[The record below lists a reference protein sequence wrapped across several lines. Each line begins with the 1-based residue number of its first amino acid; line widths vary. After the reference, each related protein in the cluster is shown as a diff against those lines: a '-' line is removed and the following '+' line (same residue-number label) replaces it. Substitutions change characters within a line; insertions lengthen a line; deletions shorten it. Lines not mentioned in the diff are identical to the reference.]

1 MNVLKAAGHYLGR
14 FALWIDRVL
23 NWGPGRRKEVWSDY
37 GGNTNET
44 ISLTLGAEEAKGIW
58 VLHQDIGDKVYD
70 LTDIEIDSEHIL
82 GEPSSDLCDAFEP
95 YHALK
100 CINRNWRSKTG
111 KKLLLECPGV
121 DLMVVK
127 FLKRRGVKI

>member
-1 MNVLKAAGHYLGR
+1 MNVLKKIGQQLGR
-14 FALWIDRVL
+14 FALWADRVL
-23 NWGPGRRKEVWSDY
+23 NWSLGRREEVWSDY

-44 ISLTLGAEEAKGIW
+44 ISLTLGAEEAKTMW
-58 VLHQDIGDKVYD
+58 VLYQDIGEKVYD

-82 GEPSSDLCDAFEP
+82 GEPSSDLCDSFEP

-100 CINRNWRSKTG
+100 CINRNWKSETG
-111 KKLLLECPGV
+111 KKLLLECPGA
-121 DLMVVK
+121 DSMVAT